1 MDGSSGASRLE
12 TFMQA
17 LCERT
22 PHEAEFHQAV
32 RDVYCDILPLIDE
45 EPRYCDAALAERLVE
60 PERVIG
66 FRVTWEDDDGAVHV
80 NRGWRVQFNGAI
92 GPFKGGLRFEPGV
105 NLSVLKFLGFEQS
118 FKNALTGLPMGGAKG
133 GADFDPR
140 GRSKAEIRR
149 FCTAFM
155 MELHRHIGHDTD
167 VPAGDVNVG
176 PREIGWMFGAY
187 RRINNRFEGAITGKQ
202 LSFGGAEMR
211 MEATGYGLVLFV
223 CKMLARQEDSL
234 EGKRVA
240 ISGAGDVASY
250 AAEKAIDLGA
260 RVVALSDSGGAAFAE
275 DGFEQADIDA
285 LRACKAEGGSLEGF
299 AKDRACNY
307 RDGAACWQTRHDV
320 ALPCAIENEVDED
333 AARTMVDQGCRLVAE
348 GANMPLTPGA
358 YKVIREAGLDY
369 APAKAANAGGVAVSG
384 LEIVQNRQARA
395 IEREE
400 IRQSLTDLMGD
411 IHDRCAREGETE
423 DGRVNYARGAN
434 IASFKK
440 LADAMIGQGLY

>member
-1 MDGSSGASRLE
+1 ME
-12 TFMQA
+12 T

-22 PHEAEFHQAV
+22 PHEPEFHQAV
-32 RDVYCDILPLIDE
+32 RDVYCDILPLIE
-45 EPRYCDAALAERLVE
+45 AEPRYRDAALAERLCE

-66 FRVTWEDDDGAVHV
+66 FRITWEDDEGCVHV

-92 GPFKGGLRFEPGV
+92 GPYKGGLRFEPGV
-105 NLSVLKFLGFEQS
+105 TLSVLKFLGFEQS

-140 GRSKAEIRR
+140 GRSEAEVRR
-149 FCTAFM
+149 FCEAFM

-187 RRINNRFEGAITGKQ
+187 RRINNRFEDAITGKQ

-211 MEATGYGLVLFV
+211 MEATGYGLVYFV
-223 CKMLARQEDSL
+223 CRMLDRQGESL
-234 EGKRVA
+234 KDRRVA
-240 ISGAGDVASY
+240 ISGAGNVATY
-250 AAEKAIDLGA
+250 AAEKAITLGA
-260 RVVALSDSGGAAFAE
+260 RVVALSDSGGAAFSE
-275 DGFEQADIDA
+275 DGFEQDDIDA
-285 LRACKAEGGSLEGF
+285 LRDCKADGGSLEAF
-299 AKDRACNY
+299 AKDRSCGY
-307 RDGAACWQTRHDV
+307 RDGASSWETRHEV
-320 ALPCAIENEVDED
+320 ALPCAIENEVGEDE
-333 AARTMVDQGCRLVAE
+333 AWMMIDQGCRLVAE
-348 GANMPLTPGA
+348 GANMPLTPDGL
-358 YKVIREAGLDY
+358 KTIREAGLDY

-400 IRQSLTDLMGD
+400 IRNSLNEIMGD
-411 IHDRCAREGETE
+411 IHDRCAREGETS
-423 DGRVNYARGAN
+423 DGQVDYARGAN

-440 LADAMIGQGLY
+440 LADAMVGQGLY

>member
-1 MDGSSGASRLE
+1 MDGSTGSNRLE
-12 TFMQA
+12 RFMQA

-22 PHEAEFHQAV
+22 PHEREFHQAV
-32 RDVYCDILPLIDE
+32 RDVYCDVLPLIE
-45 EPRYCDAALAERLVE
+45 SQPRYRDAALAERLCE

-66 FRVTWEDDDGAVHV
+66 FRVTWQDDDGAVHV

-92 GPFKGGLRFEPGV
+92 GPYKGGLRFEPGV

-140 GRSKAEIRR
+140 ARSEAEIRR
-149 FCTAFM
+149 FCEAFM

-187 RRINNRFEGAITGKQ
+187 RRITNRFEGAITGKQ

-211 MEATGYGLVLFV
+211 MEATGYGLVHFV
-223 CKMLARQEDSL
+223 CRMLGREDDSL
-234 EGKRVA
+234 EDKRVA
-240 ISGAGDVASY
+240 ISGAGDVATY
-250 AAEKAIDLGA
+250 AAEKAIALGA
-260 RVVALSDSGGAAFAE
+260 RVVALSDSGGAAFSK

-285 LRACKAEGGSLEGF
+285 LRACKAEGGSLERF
-299 AKDRACNY
+299 AKERSCDY
-307 RDGAACWQTRHDV
+307 RDGAASWGTKHDV
-320 ALPCAIENEVDED
+320 ALPCAIENEVGED
-333 AARTMVDQGCRLVAE
+333 AARTMIDQGCRLVAE
-348 GANMPLTPGA
+348 GANMPLTPEA
-358 YKVIREAGLDY
+358 LKVIRKAGLDY

-400 IRQSLTDLMGD
+400 IRRSLNDIMGE
-411 IHDRCAREGETE
+411 IHDRCAREGETS

-434 IASFKK
+434 IASFKT
-440 LADAMIGQGLY
+440 LADAMVGPGLY